1 MIVSQEEVESDDDMP
16 GLEEKSMPPKTY
28 EDENVTDDE
37 SDVELD
43 NEGVVESD
51 VEPPQKASRY
61 CSHPYSINYCIESAG
76 PLVSCDSIPIS
87 FLLGCKDVLVISV
100 GLCLLWLSQF

>member
-1 MIVSQEEVESDDDMP
+1 
-16 GLEEKSMPPKTY
+16 MPPKTY

-51 VEPPQKASRY
+51 DEPPQKASRL
-61 CSHPYSINYCIESAG
+61 CSHLYSNDHIYENAR
-76 PLVSCDSIPIS
+76 
-87 FLLGCKDVLVISV
+87 FLLHMIVRSY
-100 GLCLLWLSQF
+100 LSGWGVSFEQ